1 MTAEN
6 YQVLARK
13 KDISVTG
20 DSVPHWKTVSSHYN
34 PGYWTVPLSE
44 SLFFNRA
51 TQGETHRTRCSSQ
64 ELRTTVCSQH
74 VNSVL
79 FPSKEDNRKA
89 TTTKKMK
96 TARKCEAWGYEGES
110 WLHWSKWVVGMQEES
125 LEVQSSLVSCFLNC
139 LLFRSAN
146 TQYFSLCAQILSL
159 QLRTLLLESG
169 SAEQV
174 PMLSLSSQFAGSS
187 DISLQASAVEVIPTA
202 ALALVVCIPAL
213 LTEGLSNL
221 PCCIFF

>member
-1 MTAEN
+1 
-6 YQVLARK
+6 
-13 KDISVTG
+13 
-20 DSVPHWKTVSSHYN
+20 
-34 PGYWTVPLSE
+34 
-44 SLFFNRA
+44 
-51 TQGETHRTRCSSQ
+51 
-64 ELRTTVCSQH
+64 
-74 VNSVL
+74 
-79 FPSKEDNRKA
+79 
-89 TTTKKMK
+89 
-96 TARKCEAWGYEGES
+96 
-110 WLHWSKWVVGMQEES
+110 MQEES

-221 PCCIFF
+221 PCCIFFFLSQINADQSILHSFVPSIQQNLRTTLVSQTVFYIVVIVIFC